1 MVSVTV
7 DVTTLHSNLELHNI
21 LVLSFK
27 KIPLYSCVMA
37 SVVGASE
44 GSPEVPGLRDR
55 MRQAMRV
62 EVGEVACRLFAER
75 GFDKTTVDQIA
86 AEAGLS
92 RTSVFRYFGTKED
105 IALGSMDTWGD
116 QIALR
121 LAGRPE
127 RESSWLALRRCFD
140 VMVEARDQSP
150 ESELPY
156 WRMLCETPEL
166 KSRHWERQLGW
177 QEALIPEVVRRHSA
191 GPTGVANLEARV
203 LVSSALV
210 CLGIATDAWLA
221 DNGDTRMSDLLD
233 SAMSTLVPL

>member
-1 MVSVTV
+1 
-7 DVTTLHSNLELHNI
+7 
-21 LVLSFK
+21 
-27 KIPLYSCVMA
+27 
-37 SVVGASE
+37 
-44 GSPEVPGLRDR
+44 

-105 IALGSMDTWGD
+105 IALVSMDTWGE

-140 VMVEARDQSP
+140 VMVEVRDQSP

-177 QEALIPEVVRRHSA
+177 QEALIPEVVRRNPA
-191 GPTGVANLEARV
+191 GRTGVTNLEARV
-203 LVSSALV
+203 LVGSALV

-221 DNGDTRMSDLLD
+221 DKGDTRMSDLLD